1 MSLLK
6 KRPSNHFMSDKLQL
20 LIKQSRKGNQLAQV
34 QIYDMYCQ
42 AMYNVAYRY
51 LNNAEDAKDI
61 MQEAFLKAFF
71 KLGSFEDK
79 TTFGSW
85 LKRIVINQCLDQIK
99 KQRLDLVFDESM
111 NIEQVD
117 DHLESDVTISREE
130 VIATIATLKEKYALI
145 LKLYLI
151 EGYDHVEISEILDIP
166 VKTSRIQ
173 LHRGKK
179 LLKEQ
184 LKTNLDE
191 TGS

>member
-1 MSLLK
+1 MSLLE
-6 KRPSNHFMSDKLQL
+6 KRLSNHFMSVNLQL
-20 LIKQSRKGNQLAQV
+20 LIKQSQKGNQLAQM
-34 QIYDMYCQ
+34 QIYDLYCQ
-42 AMYNVAYRY
+42 AMYNVACRY
-51 LNNAEDAKDI
+51 LNNAEDAKDA

-85 LKRIVINQCLDQIK
+85 LKRIVINQCLDQRK
-99 KQRLDLVFDESM
+99 KQRLDLVYEESI
-111 NIEQVD
+111 NIEQVN
-117 DHLESDVTISREE
+117 DHLESDATISRKQ
-130 VIATIATLKEKYALI
+130 IISAIATLKEKYALI